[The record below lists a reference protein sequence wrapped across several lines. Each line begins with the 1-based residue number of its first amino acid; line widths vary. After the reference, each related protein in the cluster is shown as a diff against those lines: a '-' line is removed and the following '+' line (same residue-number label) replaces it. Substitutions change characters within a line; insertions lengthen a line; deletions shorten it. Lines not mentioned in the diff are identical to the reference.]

1 MHYNKIAWSDA
12 QIIVD
17 SSLSGNLPSVNII
30 RPLSPHQRLHK
41 DSSRFFNFEVYADL
55 ILVTLR
61 IQYFLGRGV
70 LNHMRNLL

>member
-17 SSLSGNLPSVNII
+17 SSLSGNLISVNII

-41 DSSRFFNFEVYADL
+41 DSLGSFEVYADL